1 MRTVEKSFR
10 TSASGYLSK
19 WFRKGMWRPRF
30 FSILFTAICGFYLLA
45 GLQAHPSF
53 GLVVTDANEIYFS
66 DVLHN
71 GGTLWKL
78 DSERSLSIV
87 LTDEHSHFL
96 FSDNE
101 GNIWGTNHE
110 YLPSTQ
116 SNRNSLWK
124 LNVDGTKEMIIAPTT
139 HIEEFTGSN
148 FVIDSK
154 GNLYYDYDNTIY
166 IRHPDDSYELYSPF
180 LFNRIVSLQI
190 DDDGNIYVVDNNI
203 DRGSIFK
210 ISPNKKVAQIVIN
223 LLETSPGNPPFPKKR
238 FNMLYALHID
248 TNNDLYIANS
258 GSRRVTKVNA
268 DHTVEHIYKSMPP
281 WYPVAYYLHD
291 DIEFVME
298 TGFSLPGGNLGP
310 RIIEVRNGESK
321 IIANADHPEKRI
333 DELNNQTI
341 TGLALG
347 RILGS
352 TKYVL
357 FGGPIVA
364 LAVIFLVLFRR
375 RRRIYDSPSQMI
387 NI

>member
-1 MRTVEKSFR
+1 
-10 TSASGYLSK
+10 
-19 WFRKGMWRPRF
+19 
-30 FSILFTAICGFYLLA
+30 
-45 GLQAHPSF
+45 
-53 GLVVTDANEIYFS
+53 
-66 DVLHN
+66 
-71 GGTLWKL
+71 
-78 DSERSLSIV
+78 
-87 LTDEHSHFL
+87 
-96 FSDNE
+96 
-101 GNIWGTNHE
+101 
-110 YLPSTQ
+110 
-116 SNRNSLWK
+116 
-124 LNVDGTKEMIIAPTT
+124 
-139 HIEEFTGSN
+139 
-148 FVIDSK
+148 
-154 GNLYYDYDNTIY
+154 
-166 IRHPDDSYELYSPF
+166 
-180 LFNRIVSLQI
+180 
-190 DDDGNIYVVDNNI
+190 
-203 DRGSIFK
+203 
-210 ISPNKKVAQIVIN
+210 
-223 LLETSPGNPPFPKKR
+223 
-238 FNMLYALHID
+238 MLYALHID